1 MFFFKN
7 SIVTVFVVQKL
18 LWDAKLFVDCLI
30 STDKTKKN
38 RSLIFQKR
46 KKISKKFQ
54 HF

>member
-1 MFFFKN
+1 MFFFKS

-18 LWDAKLFVDCLI
+18 LWDGKLFEDCI
-30 STDKTKKN
+30 SSTDKTKKN
-38 RSLIFQKR
+38 ISLIFQKR